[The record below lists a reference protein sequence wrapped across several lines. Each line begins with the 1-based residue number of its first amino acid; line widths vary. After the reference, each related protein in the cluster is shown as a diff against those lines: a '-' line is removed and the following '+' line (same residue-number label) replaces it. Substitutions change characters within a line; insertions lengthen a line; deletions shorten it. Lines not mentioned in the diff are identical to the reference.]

1 MVWLKM
7 QISVSQCLITDA
19 LYCHTK
25 VCGLFC
31 FSQGKLHGVAYLP
44 CCLAHQN
51 LQRQRSLHCALIHVP
66 ITSGFD
72 AQCPV
77 GLGNLAS
84 KESIPSNAYYTNTV
98 LFIF

>member
-1 MVWLKM
+1 MPCTATQRCVVCFVFLR
-7 QISVSQCLITDA
+7 VNCTVLHTYPAA
-19 LYCHTK
+19 LHIKT
-25 VCGLFC
+25 
-31 FSQGKLHGVAYLP
+31 
-44 CCLAHQN
+44 